1 MTADPVAGVAPRGTP
16 CGQGFDWARCYS
28 GVMLKHL
35 IACTSFVV
43 AVLCVGT
50 ATASA
55 QSAMDGIRAEFAA
68 VTTSVLTAAKK
79 APEPLYGYQPAPE
92 VFTMRKQFLHIADAS
107 YSICASFKGMPGQ
120 RPKVDADATASKAD
134 VLAALTA
141 SFAFC
146 DAALTA
152 ASDSTLAEVVTTTSG
167 AKRVK
172 SYHASHL
179 LAHTSLHYGNVVTY
193 LRMNKLSPGDR

>member
-1 MTADPVAGVAPRGTP
+1 MRLLAASPLAAS
-16 CGQGFDWARCYS
+16 F
-28 GVMLKHL
+28 LL
-35 IACTSFVV
+35 IVP
-43 AVLCVGT
+43 

-55 QSAMDGIRAEFAA
+55 QSAAMDGVRAEFAA
-68 VTTSVLTAAKK
+68 VTKSVMTAANK
-79 APEPLYGYQPAPE
+79 APESLYGYQPTPD
-92 VFTMRKQFLHIADAS
+92 VFTLRKQLLHIADAS

-120 RPKVDADATASKAD
+120 RPKVDAEAMASKAD
-134 VLAALTA
+134 VLATLTA

-152 ASDSTLAEVVTTTSG
+152 ASDTTLAEVVTTASG

-179 LAHTSLHYGNVVTY
+179 LAHTSLHYGNIVTY
-193 LRMNKLSPGDR
+193 LRINKLSPGDQ